1 MRQIRQEFR
10 DEIETGRLK
19 FNESRNRSWPGQ
31 LTLIWAYFECGDGG
45 STKRRIQ
52 LDNFKTTGHQ

>member
-31 LTLIWAYFECGDGG
+31 LTLIWAYFECGGGG